1 MNNQKNPKN
10 QGQMN
15 NTQTSGATQ
24 KQEKPLTAEQQA
36 SKLKFGTLT
45 ANMDANNDYSDA
57 SAKQE
62 DSLTAKQQASK
73 SEYGTLTAKM
83 DANNDY
89 K

>member
-1 MNNQKNPKN
+1 MNNQKKSKS

-15 NTQTSGATQ
+15 NTQSSVTSGT
-24 KQEKPLTAEQQA
+24 LTAEQQA
-36 SKLKFGTLT
+36 SKSEFGTLT
-45 ANMDANNDYSDA
+45 AKMDANNDYSGA

-62 DSLTAKQQASK
+62 QSLTAKQQASK

-83 DANNDY
+83 DANNEY